1 MLDDEAL
8 LNYSFSENTVKLPLK
23 FNNLVRFAR
32 EDGDYDVR
40 NVIAHYYQ
48 RVIGIDF
55 NDSWTTLYYKYFV
68 RTPWFNE
75 KAVSNICVEILKIY
89 NDQINRA
96 VWLTNLFSTRQRLFC
111 VSAKYAEMV
120 KKKFEIKD
128 DEDLIHFEANE
139 PEDKLIESV
148 NQSQSTPYTLVEN
161 KSGGT
166 GFSFAQ
172 KNRKVFIIFNENFG
186 KCKAALMSIG
196 LKEWQDFFN
205 GTILLD
211 EKSGVPFDSWRIVRN
226 M

>member
-1 MLDDEAL
+1 M
-8 LNYSFSENTVKLPLK
+8 NT
-23 FNNLVRFAR
+23 
-32 EDGDYDVR
+32 
-40 NVIAHYYQ
+40 
-48 RVIGIDF
+48 
-55 NDSWTTLYYKYFV
+55 S
-68 RTPWFNE
+68 
-75 KAVSNICVEILKIY
+75 S
-89 NDQINRA
+89 
-96 VWLTNLFSTRQRLFC
+96 
-111 VSAKYAEMV
+111 
-120 KKKFEIKD
+120 EIKD